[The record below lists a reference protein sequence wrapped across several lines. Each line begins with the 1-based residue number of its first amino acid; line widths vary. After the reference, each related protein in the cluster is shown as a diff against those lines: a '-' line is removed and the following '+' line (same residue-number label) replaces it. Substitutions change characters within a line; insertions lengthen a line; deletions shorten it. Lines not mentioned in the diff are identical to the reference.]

1 MKTAVGLMLV
11 TLALAGCATHSMI
24 ARTAA
29 GPRPMGYTISG
40 DKVVFLFRPVEY
52 AFLTRSAANEWV
64 PADSV
69 HIDRVAVAGEF
80 NRWSTDALPMAR
92 AGDAWT
98 TTRPIREFEG
108 ERPQQFKFVV
118 NGQFWA
124 EPPAEATNRAP
135 APDGSHVSN
144 LQLILDRTPKTHR

>member
-1 MKTAVGLMLV
+1 VKAVLGLTLV

-24 ARTAA
+24 ARTAT
-29 GPRPMGYTISG
+29 GPRPFGYTIAA
-40 DKVVFLFRPVEY
+40 DQVVFMFRPLDY
-52 AFLTRSAANEWV
+52 AFMTRGPANEWV
-64 PADSV
+64 AADSV
-69 HIDRVAVAGEF
+69 RIDRVAVAGEF

-98 TTRPIREFEG
+98 TTRPIREFES
-108 ERPQQFKFVV
+108 ERPLQFKFVI

-135 APDGSHVSN
+135 APDNSHVAN
-144 LQLILDRTPKTHR
+144 LRLILNQPPKTHR